1 MGVAIQVTNI
11 KKAAEEHRQ
20 KLLASRPAAN
30 KRAAVAGMEVERK
43 PMVKMDKL
51 KVKKPKEPKMKG
63 SGPMEVEGATA
74 KGGSPKTS
82 PKTSPKASPKMS
94 AKPSPRLVPKA
105 SAAASPKPDLV
116 KKKTRKE
123 QRKERVRTMK
133 LDRKDAAMARTG
145 VGEIA
150 SEKRIKSIKIRR

>member
-82 PKTSPKASPKMS
+82 PKTSPKMS